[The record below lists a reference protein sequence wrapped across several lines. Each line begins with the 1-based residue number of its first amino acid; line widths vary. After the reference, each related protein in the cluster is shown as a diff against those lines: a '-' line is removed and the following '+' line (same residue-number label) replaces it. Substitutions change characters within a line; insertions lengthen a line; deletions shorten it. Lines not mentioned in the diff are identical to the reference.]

1 MCVVCVVLCMCQ
13 YVHVWL
19 SPVVSG
25 DSGVSVSGGGCGE
38 QRGLSATAAA
48 GIALAVALLATLPV
62 GVALG
67 CGGMWFLMRS
77 RGKRALHG
85 NQEKRE
91 KQKEMV
97 ELYDDPDRMK
107 TEFSVSNNQAY
118 GQIGTTAQ

>member
-1 MCVVCVVLCMCQ
+1 M
-13 YVHVWL
+13 HVSICACLTL

-25 DSGVSVSGGGCGE
+25 DSGVSVSDCVCGE
-38 QRGLSATAAA
+38 QSGLSAGAAA
-48 GIALAVALLATLPV
+48 GITVAATLLATLPV

-67 CGGMWFLMRS
+67 CCGMWFLMRS
-77 RGKRALHG
+77 RGSG

>member
-1 MCVVCVVLCMCQ
+1 MRGNFVCVCVNVC
-13 YVHVWL
+13 VFD

-25 DSGVSVSGGGCGE
+25 DSGVSTASDCVCGE
-38 QRGLSATAAA
+38 QSGLSAGAAA
-48 GIALAVALLATLPV
+48 GIAVAVAVLAAVPV

-67 CGGMWFLMRS
+67 CCGMWFLMRS

>member
-19 SPVVSG
+19 SAVVSG
-25 DSGVSVSGGGCGE
+25 DSGVSVSGGECGD
-38 QRGLSATAAA
+38 GLSES
-48 GIALAVALLATLPV
+48 
-62 GVALG
+62 LG
-67 CGGMWFLMRS
+67 CCGMWFLMRS

-91 KQKEMV
+91 KREKQKEMV
-97 ELYDDPDRMK
+97 ELYDDSDRMK

>member
-1 MCVVCVVLCMCQ
+1 MASQSVVVLCQ
-13 YVHVWL
+13 
-19 SPVVSG
+19 
-25 DSGVSVSGGGCGE
+25 E
-38 QRGLSATAAA
+38 QSALSAAAAA
-48 GIALAVALLATLPV
+48 GIAVAVALLATVPV

-67 CGGMWFLMRS
+67 CCGMWFLMRS

-85 NQEKRE
+85 NQE